1 MSLDGEE
8 FLLMKALSKHLIEGI
23 LDQVDGTVSV
33 TWVQPRV
40 LTLPQI
46 VGLKDR
52 LCGWIAKVDSAA
64 VVLEEEAVGVE

>member
-1 MSLDGEE
+1 
-8 FLLMKALSKHLIEGI
+8 MKALSKHLIEGI

-46 VGLKDR
+46 MGLKDR
-52 LCGWIAKVDSAA
+52 LCGWISKVDSAA